1 MKVQTFKT
9 KDQIWVDESGTEIP
23 FNRVNKV
30 ERLME
35 RSSAKILR
43 EALAVNSKL
52 VAFRDTLETLSMEA
66 YDSFMKSKKVDKKTK
81 GNFTWHNFNRSIKIE
96 VSISEPIKFDDLKI
110 EAAREKFETFLKEN
124 IYGKNDFIK
133 QMILDAFK
141 THHNAKL
148 DTKRVL
154 GLLRYESKINNPL
167 FSEAVKL
174 IQEAITRPKSKTY
187 YRVWVKD
194 AAGQYKNIELNLS
207 SL

>member
-1 MKVQTFKT
+1 MKVRTFKT
-9 KDQIWVDESGTEIP
+9 KDQTWVDESGTEIP
-23 FNRVNKV
+23 YNRVNKV

-43 EALAVNSKL
+43 EALAVNTKL
-52 VAFRDTLETLSMEA
+52 NTFRDTIEALSMDA
-66 YDSFMKSKKVDKKTK
+66 YDAFMKSKKCEKKNK
-81 GNFTWHNFNRSIKIE
+81 GNFTWHNFDRSIKIE

-110 EAAREKFETFLKEN
+110 EAAKIKFETFITEN
-124 IYGKNDFIK
+124 VYGKNDFVK
-133 QMILDAFK
+133 PMILDAFK

-154 GLLRYESKINNPL
+154 SLLRYESKINNPL
-167 FSEAVKL
+167 FSEAVRL

-194 AAGQYKNIELNLS
+194 AAGQYQNIELNLS